1 MKERGGGA
9 ERHFPQVCG
18 AETIE
23 RKGQR
28 VMAVR
33 GRSDGLLQTTPP
45 EARARV
51 WRVFGRGFWA
61 SYKGREG
68 EGLCLWPSM
77 HRYFGI
83 LDSTLSLGG
92 GLGCQFTA
100 PRAPCAPRK
109 VAGAGKV
116 Y

>member
-1 MKERGGGA
+1 MTGYSKSRCRRRELGCGGGS
-9 ERHFPQVCG
+9 G
-18 AETIE
+18 
-23 RKGQR
+23 G
-28 VMAVR
+28 
-33 GRSDGLLQTTPP
+33 
-45 EARARV
+45 
-51 WRVFGRGFWA
+51 GFWA
-61 SYKGREG
+61 SDKGQEG

-92 GLGCQFTA
+92 GLGRRFTA